1 MNSLPYKVSAVSDG
15 AGGFEPLIFDKS
27 NLGFS
32 PADTF
37 SSVQVS
43 CSGLD
48 GGSFEVLFKPRN
60 SPDFISFIGGAT
72 ELDSVL
78 LENRFV
84 FDAIKIVLT
93 DCGGAA
99 DPQVFPTFI
108 KRSF

>member
-1 MNSLPYKVSAVSDG
+1 MNTLPYKVAAVSDG

-37 SSVQVS
+37 SSVQIS

-48 GGSFEVLFKPRN
+48 GGLFEVLFKPRN
-60 SPDFISFIGGAT
+60 APDFISFIALAT
-72 ELDSVL
+72 EGDSVL

-84 FDAIKIVLT
+84 FDAVKIVLS
-93 DCGGAA
+93 DCGAGAE
-99 DPQVFPTFI
+99 PFVFPTFI